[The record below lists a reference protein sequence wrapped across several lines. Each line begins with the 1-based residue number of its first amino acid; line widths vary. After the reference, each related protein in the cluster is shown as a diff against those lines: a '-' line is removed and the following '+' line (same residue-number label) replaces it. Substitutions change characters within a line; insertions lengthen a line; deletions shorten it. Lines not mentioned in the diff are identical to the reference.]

1 MADADG
7 KVVYKVEMD
16 DSDVDKQLNDVNSK
30 IQQDTKKT
38 ADKAKKEVKEVTQEV
53 KDQTSKIE
61 KETKATNDSVQQ
73 SVAGLGDKIKS
84 SIGGIGDGIKES
96 VSSIAQPFDD
106 VAGQIGLSFSSLA
119 KAGVVGA
126 IVGIGT
132 AAVNSAMS
140 VEDAMKKFQA
150 QTGTAKDELQGYQ
163 DIMEDIYTSNY
174 GDSVMDVADSMAK
187 VKQQIEGISDA
198 DLQTVTEGVLT
209 LRDSFEMD
217 FDETL
222 RGTKQLMEQFG
233 ISADEALDLM
243 AKGGQEGLDYTHE
256 LGDNVA
262 EYVGK
267 FAQAGYSASDYFQ
280 LLKNGTQDGAYNLDK
295 VNDAINEV
303 TTRLADG
310 TIEDSLGSFSK
321 ETQNTFKAW
330 QDGKATQKD
339 VIDSIVNDIKKCTNE
354 QDKMTLAATAFGTM
368 GEDAN
373 TKFIE
378 SLSSV
383 GDEFDNVNGTMD
395 DVKETMGS
403 SLSAQFEELMRN
415 IEMVVVPLGEALLPI
430 LTMIVSTLGGVMSI
444 LAPIFEGVGA
454 FITDVTNFFGS
465 INWSEVIGTQ
475 LGYIAESFSN
485 TWEAIKSVGQW
496 FVDTWNGIATWWQE
510 LNASIDQALVDTWNG
525 IASWF
530 SSTLSNIVSGAQ
542 NILSGLYNWISSI
555 FSNIRGVFQ
564 GVIDFIR
571 GTFSGN
577 WSQAWNGI
585 KSIFSNI
592 VSGFANIF
600 KSPIN
605 AIISGINGFIR
616 GLNKIKIPSWVPVVG
631 GKGINIPTIPR
642 LKVGMDF
649 VPSDFYPA
657 YLDYGEAVLTKEENA
672 KLRSFGGISGIEQ
685 MFNTQSIS
693 SDLDI
698 DYEKLASAMAGVSI
712 PIYLDGKLVG
722 YSVTGAVDQNMGII
736 TSRKGRYGI

>member
-16 DSDVDKQLNDVNSK
+16 DSGVDKQLNDVNSK
-30 IQQDTKKT
+30 IQKDTKET
-38 ADKAKKEVKEVTQEV
+38 ADKTKKEVKEVTQEV

-61 KETKATNDSVQQ
+61 KETKTTNDSVQK
-73 SVAGLGDKIKS
+73 SVSGLGDKIKN
-84 SIGGIGDGIKES
+84 SIGGIGDSIKDS
-96 VSSIAQPFDD
+96 VSSIAEPFDD

-150 QTGTAKDELQGYQ
+150 QTGTATEELKGYQ
-163 DIMEDIYTSNY
+163 DIMENIYTSNY
-174 GDSVMDVADSMAK
+174 GDSVEDVADSMAK
-187 VKQQIEGISDA
+187 VKQQMEGINDT

-209 LRDSFEMD
+209 LRDTFDMD

-262 EYVGK
+262 EYAGK
-267 FAQAGYSASDYFQ
+267 FAQAGYSANDYFQ

-330 QDGKATQKD
+330 QNGQATQKD
-339 VIDSIVNDIKKCTNE
+339 VIDSIVNDIKNCTNE
-354 QDKMTLAATAFGTM
+354 QEKMTLSATAFGTM

-383 GDEFDNVNGTMD
+383 GDEFENVNGTMEG
-395 DVKETMGS
+395 VKETMGS
-403 SLSAQFEELMRN
+403 SLSSQFEELTRN
-415 IEMVVVPLGEALLPI
+415 IEMVVVPLGEALIPL
-430 LTMIVSTLGGVMSI
+430 LNMVVSILGGVMSI
-444 LAPIFEGVGA
+444 LAPIFEGVGG

-465 INWSEVIGTQ
+465 INWSEVLGTQ
-475 LGYIAESFSN
+475 LEYVVTAFN
-485 TWEAIKSVGQW
+485 NAWEAIKSVGQW
-496 FVDTWNGIATWWQE
+496 FVDLWNGIGTWWQE
-510 LNASIDQALVDTWNG
+510 LNNSIDQTIMDTWNG
-525 IASWF
+525 ITSWF
-530 SSTLSNIVSGAQ
+530 SSTLSNLVAGAQ
-542 NILSGLYNWISSI
+542 NILSGMYSYISSI
-555 FSNIRGVFQ
+555 FSNIKGIFQGIIDFVRGVF
-564 GVIDFIR
+564 
-571 GTFSGN
+571 TGN
-577 WSQAWNGI
+577 WSQAWNGV
-585 KSIFSNI
+585 KSVFSNI
-592 VSGFANIF
+592 VSGIANIF

-605 AIISGINGFIR
+605 AIISGINSFIK

-631 GKGINIPTIPR
+631 GKGFNIPTIPR

-685 MFNTQSIS
+685 MFNSQSFS
-693 SDLDI
+693 NDLDI
-698 DYEKLASAMAGVSI
+698 DYEKLASAMANVTI
-712 PIYLDGKLVG
+712 PVYMDSNMVGK
-722 YSVTGAVDQNMGII
+722 SVTGAVDQNMGII
-736 TSRKGRYGI
+736 TTRKGRYGI

>member
-16 DSDVDKQLNDVNSK
+16 DSGVDKQLNDVNSK
-30 IQQDTKKT
+30 IQKDTKETANKT
-38 ADKAKKEVKEVTQEV
+38 KKEVKEVTQEV

-61 KETKATNDSVQQ
+61 KETKTTNDSVQK
-73 SVAGLGDKIKS
+73 SVSGLGDKIKN
-84 SIGGIGDGIKES
+84 SIGGIGDSIKDS
-96 VSSIAQPFDD
+96 VSSIAEPFDD

-119 KAGVVGA
+119 KAGVVSA

-150 QTGTAKDELQGYQ
+150 QTGTATEELKGYQ
-163 DIMEDIYTSNY
+163 DIMENIYTSNY
-174 GDSVMDVADSMAK
+174 GDSVEDVADSMAK
-187 VKQQIEGISDA
+187 VKQQMEGINDT

-209 LRDSFEMD
+209 LRDTFDMD

-262 EYVGK
+262 EYAGK

-330 QDGKATQKD
+330 QNGQATQKD
-339 VIDSIVNDIKKCTNE
+339 VIDSIVNDIKNCTNE
-354 QDKMTLAATAFGTM
+354 QEKMTLSATAFGTM

-383 GDEFDNVNGTMD
+383 GDEFENVNGTMEG
-395 DVKETMGS
+395 VKETMGS
-403 SLSAQFEELMRN
+403 SLSSQFEELTRN
-415 IEMVVVPLGEALLPI
+415 IEMVVVPLGEALIPL
-430 LTMIVSTLGGVMSI
+430 LNMVVSILGGVMSI
-444 LAPIFEGVGA
+444 LAPIFEGVGG
-454 FITDVTNFFGS
+454 FITDVTNFFSS
-465 INWSEVIGTQ
+465 INWSEVLGTQ
-475 LGYIAESFSN
+475 LEYVVTAFN
-485 TWEAIKSVGQW
+485 NAWEAIKAVGQW
-496 FVDTWNGIATWWQE
+496 FVDLWNGIGTWWQE
-510 LNASIDQALVDTWNG
+510 LNDSIDQTIMDTWNG
-525 IASWF
+525 ITSWF
-530 SSTLSNIVSGAQ
+530 SSTLSNLVAGAQ
-542 NILSGLYNWISSI
+542 NILSGMYNYISSI
-555 FSNIRGVFQ
+555 FSNIKGVFQ
-564 GVIDFIR
+564 GIIDFIR
-571 GTFSGN
+571 GVFTGN
-577 WSQAWNGI
+577 WSQAWNGV
-585 KSIFSNI
+585 KSVFSNI
-592 VSGFANIF
+592 VSGIANIF

-605 AIISGINGFIR
+605 AIISGINSFIK

-631 GKGINIPTIPR
+631 GKGFNIPTIPR

-685 MFNTQSIS
+685 MFNSQSFS
-693 SDLDI
+693 NDLDI
-698 DYEKLASAMAGVSI
+698 DYEKLASAMANVTI
-712 PIYLDGKLVG
+712 PVYMDSNMVGK
-722 YSVTGAVDQNMGII
+722 SVTGAVDQNMGII
-736 TSRKGRYGI
+736 TTRKGRYGI